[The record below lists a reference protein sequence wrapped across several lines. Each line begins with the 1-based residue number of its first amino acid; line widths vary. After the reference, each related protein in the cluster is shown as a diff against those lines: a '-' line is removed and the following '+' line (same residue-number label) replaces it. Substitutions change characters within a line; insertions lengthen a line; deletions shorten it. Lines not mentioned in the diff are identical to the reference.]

1 MIERISHPLR
11 PHWGKRLFI
20 LFGSGIDDA
29 YIDDNLAEVTIESAL
44 LSELLKKG
52 YERILFSSPIKS
64 IYFLDDASREKTS
77 LARQELDENPN
88 KEALQI
94 VNIGPFNNLQMFKP
108 ITNTNT
114 ILTTSGSGSLTQ
126 MGDIHSIGLLDWVMK
141 DFTTKSAVI
150 FVQAETTLSQ
160 YEDQRIMA
168 GTIGSWTRIAST
180 NQNACFFI
188 FSAERQDQLDEILQR
203 LPVPELRAFT
213 QADSGRTEQNALIKI
228 TGPGLTEIDRLIKKL
243 SQEGELEVPPEHLE
257 DIEKRMVTESTSIR
271 QWIIR
276 LRAVRR
282 LNIQNIQK
290 NNWFKPAG
298 HMSDLPVAGNSANQQ
313 LNQMI
318 GLTEI
323 KQRLVEISAWL
334 TILSHRKN
342 KSPEETPT
350 LHMIFS
356 GNPGTG
362 KTTVARLFGELLR
375 EAGVLKRGHVV
386 EATGSHLVA
395 EFVGNT
401 AIKTNNL
408 IDTALDGILF
418 IDEAY
423 VLSEPDRGGFGSE
436 AIDTLLVRLETD
448 RSRLVVILAGYPAR
462 MKRFLES
469 NPGLARRFPVENI
482 FNFPD
487 YNPQEL
493 WDILVK
499 ILARKELTYETET
512 ENALKQVIEALYE
525 RRDERFGNAGD
536 MRNLAEAID
545 RRRAVRLVQNNLPLN
560 EPIQVADMP
569 EAYAK
574 YLSKPLPNPDDVLA
588 EINALVGLPLAK
600 KYLSDLF
607 NRLKYEEI
615 RKLKEP
621 AFTADH
627 LLQHLVF
634 KGNPGTGKT
643 TLARLV
649 AKIYLSLGILK
660 KGHCVEVSRYD
671 LVAGYLG
678 QTAIKTRE
686 KFMEALDG
694 VLFIDEAYALTRRR
708 DDAFG
713 LEAVDTLTKLMEDYR
728 GRVVVIVAGYPTQM
742 DEFLQS
748 NPGLASRFYSPIK
761 FSDFNK
767 QDLKTILSLMV
778 EKEGYILPLPV
789 LDTAVDY
796 LMRLRREI
804 GNAFGNARSVR
815 ELFSKMKEN
824 LGNRIIEALK
834 NGESDLAETE
844 LVTFILADIPKEE
857 ISPSKTEQIPQP
869 PITKLN
875 KVHTPADS

>member
-11 PHWGKRLFI
+11 QHWGKRLFL

-29 YIDDNLAEVTIESAL
+29 YIDDNLAEVTIETAL

-52 YERILFSSPIKS
+52 FERILFCSPIKS
-64 IYFLDDASREKTS
+64 IYFLDDTSREKTS
-77 LARQELDENPN
+77 LARQELDEKPN
-88 KEALQI
+88 SEALQI

-108 ITNTNT
+108 ITNTNL
-114 ILTTSGSGSLTQ
+114 IPSGSGPLTQ

-141 DFTTKSAVI
+141 DNATKSAVVFI
-150 FVQAETTLSQ
+150 QAETTLSQ

-168 GTIGSWTRIAST
+168 GTIGSWMRISSS
-180 NQNACFFI
+180 NQNACFFL
-188 FSAERQDQLDEILQR
+188 FSTERQDQLDDILQR

-213 QADSGRTEQNALIKI
+213 QADSGKTEQNALIKI

-243 SQEGELEVPPEHLE
+243 AQEGELEVPPEHLE
-257 DIEKRMVTESTSIR
+257 DIEKRMVTESTSLR

-282 LNIQNIQK
+282 LNIQNIRK
-290 NNWFKPAG
+290 NNWFK
-298 HMSDLPVAGNSANQQ
+298 SDLPVAGNSASQQ

-318 GLTEI
+318 GLTDI

-334 TILSHRKN
+334 TILAHRKN

-386 EATGSHLVA
+386 EATGSNLVA
-395 EFVGNT
+395 EYVGNT

-462 MKRFLES
+462 MKRFLDS
-469 NPGLARRFPVENI
+469 NPGLSRRFPAENI

-487 YNPQEL
+487 YNPTEL
-493 WDILVK
+493 WEILAK
-499 ILARKELTYETET
+499 ILAKKELSYRAEA
-512 ENALKQVIEALYE
+512 ENALKQVVEALYE
-525 RRDERFGNAGD
+525 RRDERFGNAGE
-536 MRNLAEAID
+536 MRNLAESID

-569 EAYAK
+569 EVYAK
-574 YLSKPLPNPDDVLA
+574 FLSKPLPNPDEVLK
-588 EINALVGLPLAK
+588 EINALVGLPIVK
-600 KYLSDLF
+600 KYLADLF
-607 NRLKYEEI
+607 SRLKYEEI
-615 RKLKEP
+615 RKRNDQT
-621 AFTADH
+621 FTAEH

-643 TLARLV
+643 TVARLV
-649 AKIYLSLGILK
+649 AKIYFSLGILK

-671 LVAGYLG
+671 LVAGYVG

-694 VLFIDEAYALTRRR
+694 VLFIDEAYALTRGGG
-708 DDAFG
+708 DAFG

-728 GRVVVIVAGYPTQM
+728 GRVIVIVAGYPPEM
-742 DEFLQS
+742 DGFLRS
-748 NPGLASRFYSPIK
+748 NPGLSSRFYAPIM

-767 QDLKTILSLMV
+767 QDLITILSLMA

-789 LDTAVDY
+789 LDAAGYALTS
-796 LMRLRREI
+796 LHRSL
-804 GNAFGNARSVR
+804 GNNFGNARSVR
-815 ELFSKMKEN
+815 ELFNNMKVN
-824 LGNRIIEALK
+824 LGNRVIEAIHIGK
-834 NGESDLAETE
+834 GKISDSD
-844 LVTFILADIPKEE
+844 LVTFISADIPVEE
-857 ISPSKTEQIPQP
+857 KSFSKTEQIPHLATAK
-869 PITKLN
+869 ID
-875 KVHTPADS
+875 KVPTTAGR